1 MLLSLSAAERSIPRC
16 GVRPA
21 AKASLFRTLVDQR
34 PIIVFGLESA
44 DRLDHIVVRPMVGV
58 PTKAA
63 GYAFISL
70 IASLDRLGFLGELL
84 GSPIT
89 FRLLHC
95 VGVHVYD
102 VVARGIELIGIDR
115 ARPWLAFRPRQRL
128 TNFLGRV
135 VQAAMDRW
143 LKQGPRLRARSFHA
157 RPCGPRALGCNS
169 PQLDALLHAWDKPKQ
184 KCRLL
189 VQCYW

>member
-1 MLLSLSAAERSIPRC
+1 MRRETGCESIIQNACR
-16 GVRPA
+16 
-21 AKASLFRTLVDQR
+21 QR
-34 PIIVFGLESA
+34 PIIVFGLEYA
-44 DRLDHIVVRPMVGV
+44 DRLDHIVVRPMAGV

-128 TNFLGRV
+128 TNFLGRI

-143 LKQGPRLRARSFHA
+143 RKHGPRTRARSFHA